1 MDRNITSNRGF
12 TLVELMVVML
22 VSAVLALA
30 VGSMLVFGW
39 MGWVRSNES
48 VSSQRDASLAMLMIA
63 KEIRNSSYDDITAG
77 SGIQFNS
84 GVSFQASG
92 LDLIRDDGMK
102 VVDGWLVSGSFV
114 STKKEDISA
123 VVTSQWVRVAFSLQT
138 STEVNN
144 YAIEVAPR
152 N

>member
-1 MDRNITSNRGF
+1 MDKNMVSNSGF
-12 TLVELMVVML
+12 TLVELMVAML
-22 VSAVLALA
+22 VAAILALA

-39 MGWVRSNES
+39 MGWVRSNEI
-48 VSSQRDASLAMLMIA
+48 VASQRDASLAMLMIA
-63 KEIRNSSYDDITAG
+63 KEIRNSSYGDITAG
-77 SGIQFNS
+77 SGIVCKDFSFQDS
-84 GVSFQASG
+84 GV
-92 LDLIRDDGMK
+92 DLTRNDGMK

-123 VVTSQWVRVAFSLQT
+123 SGTSRWVRVAFSLQT

-144 YAIEVAPR
+144 YAIEVTPR

>member
-1 MDRNITSNRGF
+1 MNRKKASNSGF
-12 TLVELMVVML
+12 TVVELMVAML

-39 MGWVRSNES
+39 MGWVRSNEI

-63 KEIRNSSYDDITAG
+63 KEIRNSSYDTITDGA
-77 SGIQFNS
+77 GIQCDDF
-84 GVSFQASG
+84 SFQGSDS
-92 LDLIRDDGMK
+92 DLVRSDGMK
-102 VVDGWLVSGSFV
+102 VVDGWLVAGSFV

-123 VVTSQWVRVAFSLQT
+123 QVTNQWVRVAFSLQT
-138 STEVNN
+138 STEINN
-144 YAIEVAPR
+144 YAIEITPR